1 MTEAEQIK
9 RLVSAAR
16 TMISM
21 QVGLAVGAVRL
32 AGILGELGECYETRH
47 GVVAEFMAAIPSDVP
62 VGTARLYCTPQVLL
76 ERDAVLAAVEA
87 RFRRRLLQECMD
99 MVRLYR
105 PLKPEHLAGPWP
117 ALSPDAVPGAVL
129 RC

>member
-1 MTEAEQIK
+1 MREAEQLK

-21 QVGLAVGAVRL
+21 QVGLSVGAVRL
-32 AGILGELGECYETRH
+32 AGILRELGECHETRH
-47 GVVAEFMAAIPSDVP
+47 AVVAEFLAAIPSDVP

-76 ERDAVLAAVEA
+76 ERDAVLGAVEA

-105 PLKPEHLAGPWP
+105 MLKPDHLAGPWP
-117 ALSPDAVPGAVL
+117 AWSPDTGPGAGL